1 MDGEAGEVTSSPP
14 PPVTF
19 VTSYRE
25 SPSPIRSVRGF
36 RVSSKCC
43 LLCCC
48 LLCLFPAVMGGY
60 RRYGVKLFGILRGVI
75 VRGLIVQALR
85 SRGRTLRLGLNQLR
99 VFFRVVHAQTVPL
112 CRALLR
118 I

>member
-1 MDGEAGEVTSSPP
+1 MDGEPGEVTPS
-14 PPVTF
+14 PPVTL

-36 RVSSKCC
+36 RVSSML
-43 LLCCC
+43 LLC
-48 LLCLFPAVMGGY
+48 LFPGLFPAVMGGY
-60 RRYGVKLFGILRGVI
+60 RRYGVKLFGLL
-75 VRGLIVQALR
+75 RGLIVQALR
-85 SRGRTLRLGLNQLR
+85 ARGRTLRLGLNQLR
-99 VFFRVVHAQTVPL
+99 VFFRVVHSQTVPL